1 MISEG
6 FCDTVLFCDTVVM
19 ILKNL
24 HCITEINYILKYI
37 NSYYF
42 SIVFNKITV
51 FFPYFGSNKY
61 SIDKAQTYT
70 VYTVYTHNRSWHF
83 LSN

>member
-1 MISEG
+1 MTLKPG
-6 FCDTVLFCDTVVM
+6 VM
-19 ILKNL
+19 ILKNQ

-61 SIDKAQTYT
+61 SIDKAQTFEQQC